1 MTTRPRLTF
10 HLPLPAFALA
20 MLGVLTMLA
29 PTPGLAQPI
38 TVLHNFTGGADGAF
52 PYAGLT
58 RDRAGNFYGTTSAG
72 GGYGRQGVVF
82 RLSAAGSGWILTPLH
97 SFAGE
102 PNDGAKPFGGVIIGP
117 DGSLYG
123 ETYEG
128 GENDAGTVYRL
139 RPSPR
144 ACASFSCPWEE
155 TVLYSFCPQ
164 RPCGDGAGP
173 GFGNLVFDQ
182 AGNLYGTTELGGAGG
197 EGVVFKLTPSGGY
210 WTESVIYSF
219 PSSCDS
225 GCVPQSGLIFDSAGN
240 LYGTT
245 SQGGAENTG
254 VVYELSPSGSGWT
267 EQTLTSVY
275 IGPYALTYGGLAMDG
290 HGNLFGTA
298 GGGEPGGVFELTP
311 SNGGWMFN
319 VLQNLPDNGG
329 PYDTPTLDAA
339 GNVYGTSC
347 GEGTDNGSVFKLTPS
362 NGGWTYNSVSFNY
375 TNGECPIGSAVLD
388 AAGNIYGTAG
398 LGGPGTCG
406 PGCGTVWEI
415 TP

>member
-1 MTTRPRLTF
+1 MTTRPRFTF
-10 HLPLPAFALA
+10 HLSLPAFALA
-20 MLGVLTMLA
+20 MLGMLTMLA
-29 PTPGLAQPI
+29 TTSGLAQTI

-58 RDRAGNFYGTTSAG
+58 MDRAGNFYGTTSAG
-72 GGYGRQGVVF
+72 GGYDRMGVVF
-82 RLSAAGSGWILTPLH
+82 RLSRAGSGWVLTPLH

-102 PNDGAKPFGGVIIGP
+102 PNDGGEPFGGVIIGP

-123 ETYEG
+123 ATSRG
-128 GENDAGTVYRL
+128 GQQNAGAVYRL
-139 RPSPR
+139 RPSPT
-144 ACASFSCPWEE
+144 ACGSFTCPWEE

-164 RPCGDGAGP
+164 RPCADGAQP
-173 GFGNLVFDQ
+173 GFGNLVLDR

-197 EGVVFKLTPSGGY
+197 EGVVFKLSPSGGY

-245 SQGGAENTG
+245 SQGGAEGTG

-275 IGPYALTYGGLAMDG
+275 IAPFALTYGSLAMDG
-290 HGNLFGTA
+290 QGNLFGTA
-298 GGGEPGGVFELTP
+298 GGGEPGGVFELTS

-319 VLQNLPDNGG
+319 VLQTLPNNGG

-347 GEGTDNGSVFKLTPS
+347 GEGTDNGEVFKLTPS
-362 NGGWTYNSVSFNY
+362 NGGWIYTSVSFDGN
-375 TNGECPIGSAVLD
+375 NGECPIGSAVLD

-398 LGGPGTCG
+398 LGGPADD
-406 PGCGTVWEI
+406 GTVWEI